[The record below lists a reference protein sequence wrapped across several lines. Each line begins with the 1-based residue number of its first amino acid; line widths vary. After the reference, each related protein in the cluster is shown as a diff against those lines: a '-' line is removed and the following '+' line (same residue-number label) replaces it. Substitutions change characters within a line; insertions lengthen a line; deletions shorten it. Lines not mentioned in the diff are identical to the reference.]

1 MLKAQNQTIK
11 ITTKENRS
19 DVKHQCHCT
28 YHRLSL
34 DEHIKGSMM
43 IAINVVKKSTKI
55 DDVARIPAA
64 MIRSAVSVA
73 SILVLFFRSA

>member
-1 MLKAQNQTIK
+1 MPLP
-11 ITTKENRS
+11 
-19 DVKHQCHCT
+19 

-34 DEHIKGSMM
+34 DENIKGSMM

-55 DDVARIPAA
+55 EDVARIPAV
-64 MIRSAVSVA
+64 MITSAVRVA